1 MFRLQMPELEERAQA
16 SRRGARARRS
26 AQIGWELEGLEQ
38 RELLTAVPSVT
49 AAHVFTQNAHAMHL
63 VPVSNLRFSQ
73 PTVAH
78 PQDAGTKPHPLGP
91 LSLHTPQG
99 SHGST
104 INLNNLANPKLLTPL
119 TGAHAHTFL
128 GGASGSLPFPT
139 FQPPQATPGV
149 LDFGELGLGQQKTLT
164 FSIVVPDDT
173 TVIATAPLNLQSSG
187 GVGVTQLQTLK
198 WSGMYGY
205 NPVTHLL
212 TPGLVPDQTTP
223 GTPIQAKAGETLV
236 VTVQIGAAQTTG
248 PMSLSVIVYG
258 DSWSVTVPVTANVT
272 LLGPDAPVLVNP
284 DDVTVNTAQS
294 EGRDIGLTL
303 VNFEGRPNTVVL
315 SAQQLPDGL
324 SMAPLTVSL
333 QPGQTEHVT
342 LHVTASDSAAVGQ
355 GLPLTV
361 GVQTIYPDATAN
373 SSVAFT
379 ANVFSRYGTEFD
391 ASYSLVTDASGSTGN
406 VHCHAT
412 VIFKPD
418 GSWTWHAH
426 LEDKNV
432 FLGDNFDIYFGSEP
446 VTATSLYQDHT
457 DSIGSVLTG
466 GNSLDFELSGILPP
480 DTTYADA
487 AAAGVLMGGVSY
499 TNLGPLINGALDAF
513 ALQAITAL
521 PIALT
526 A

>member
-1 MFRLQMPELEERAQA
+1 MFRLQIPELEERSQS

-38 RELLTAVPSVT
+38 RALLTAIPSVT
-49 AAHVFTQNAHAMHL
+49 AAHVFTQNPNATHL
-63 VPVSNLRFSQ
+63 VPVSNLQFSQ

-99 SHGST
+99 SNGST
-104 INLNNLANPKLLTPL
+104 INLNNLANPKLLTLL
-119 TGAHAHTFL
+119 TGAHALTL
-128 GGASGSLPFPT
+128 GGALPVFLPT
-139 FQPPQATPGV
+139 FQPPQATPGI
-149 LDFGELGLGQQKTLT
+149 LDFGELAVGQQKTLT

-198 WSGMYGY
+198 WSGEYGY
-205 NPVTHLL
+205 NPVTHVL

-272 LLGPDAPVLVNP
+272 LLGADAPVLVNP
-284 DDVTVNTAQS
+284 DNVTVNTAQS

-373 SSVAFT
+373 SSVTFT

-391 ASYSLVTDASGSTGN
+391 ATYSLVTDASGSTGN

-426 LEDKNV
+426 LEDRNV

-457 DSIGSVLTG
+457 DSIGCVLTG
-466 GNSLDFELSGILPP
+466 GNSLDF
-480 DTTYADA
+480 
-487 AAAGVLMGGVSY
+487 
-499 TNLGPLINGALDAF
+499 
-513 ALQAITAL
+513 
-521 PIALT
+521 
-526 A
+526 

>member
-1 MFRLQMPELEERAQA
+1 
-16 SRRGARARRS
+16 
-26 AQIGWELEGLEQ
+26 
-38 RELLTAVPSVT
+38 LLTAVSPVT
-49 AAHVFTQNAHAMHL
+49 AAHVFTQNPNATHL
-63 VPVSNLRFSQ
+63 VPVSNLQFSQ
-73 PTVAH
+73 PTVVH

-128 GGASGSLPFPT
+128 GGASGALPFPT

-149 LDFGELGLGQQKTLT
+149 LDLGELAVGQQKTLT

-198 WSGMYGY
+198 ASHTYGY

-248 PMSLSVIVYG
+248 PMSLSVLVYG

-426 LEDKNV
+426 LEDRNV
-432 FLGDNFDIYFGSEP
+432 FFGDNFDIYFGSEP

-513 ALQAITAL
+513 ALQAIAAL
-521 PIALT
+521 PVALT

>member
-1 MFRLQMPELEERAQA
+1 MVRLQIPELEERSQS

-38 RELLTAVPSVT
+38 RELLTAVSPVT
-49 AAHVFTQNAHAMHL
+49 AAHAFTQNPNATHL
-63 VPVSNLRFSQ
+63 VPVSSVRFGQ
-73 PTVAH
+73 LTVAH
-78 PQDAGTKPHPLGP
+78 PHHARTKSHPLGP
-91 LSLHTPQG
+91 LSLHTARG

-104 INLNNLANPKLLTPL
+104 IKLNHLAHPKLLPPL
-119 TGAHAHTFL
+119 TGVRAHTVL
-128 GGASGSLPFPT
+128 GGASGVFRT

-149 LDFGELGLGQQKTLT
+149 LDFGELAVGQQKTLT

-173 TVIATAPLNLQSSG
+173 TVNASAPLNLQSSG

-198 WSGMYGY
+198 WSGMYGF

-212 TPGLVPDQTTP
+212 TPVLVPDQTTP

-236 VTVQIGAAQTTG
+236 VTVQIVAAQTTG
-248 PMSLSVIVYG
+248 PMSLSVIVNG

-284 DDVTVNTAQS
+284 DDTTVNTAQS

-303 VNFEGRPNTVVL
+303 VNFEGTPNTVVL

-342 LHVTASDSAAVGQ
+342 LHVNASDTAAVGQ

-391 ASYSLVTDASGSTGN
+391 ASYSLVTDGGSTGN

-426 LEDKNV
+426 LEDRNV

-466 GNSLDFELSGILPP
+466 GNSLDFELSGILSP

-513 ALQAITAL
+513 ALQAITAA
-521 PIALT
+521 PTALT